1 MRDLTKKC
9 ACGRPAILL
18 RRYEGRYYCD
28 RCLSKQIEKSF
39 KKTTGKNHLIK
50 KNDKICIALSGGKD
64 SSSLLYL
71 FWKVFRQRRDLKIF
85 ALIIDE
91 GIGNYRK
98 ECIKEAEKL
107 CKKLGIKLYKTS
119 FKKELG
125 ITIDKVAKKTSKT
138 CTYCG
143 VFKRYLLNKKAREL
157 GATKLAVA
165 HNLDDEAQAII
176 MNVIRCDLKR
186 FERLGPIPGVI
197 RDKKFV
203 PRIKPLRQIHEKELY
218 LYAAT
223 NSLPF
228 CSKECPY
235 SHDNV
240 RRDVRKLINDL
251 EEKYPG
257 TKIQIVKF
265 YDAII
270 KKLAIQKKGKLGHC
284 KKCGEP
290 TNQEICK
297 ACELLE
303 RLKNTKKD

>member
-1 MRDLTKKC
+1 MTKKC
-9 ACGRPAILL
+9 ECGRPAILY

-28 RCLSKQIEKSF
+28 HCLSKQVERNF
-39 KKTTGKNHLIK
+39 KKTIGINRLIE
-50 KNDKICIALSGGKD
+50 KNDRICVALSGGKD

-71 FWKVFRQRRDLKIF
+71 FWKVFRNRKDLKIF

-98 ECIKEAEKL
+98 KCIKKAEKL
-107 CKKLGIKLYKTS
+107 CENLNIKLHKTS
-119 FKKELG
+119 FKKEIG
-125 ITIDKVAKKTSKT
+125 VTIDKIAKKTTKT

-186 FERLGPIPGVI
+186 FERLGPMPGII

-203 PRIKPLRQIHEKELY
+203 PRIKPLRNIHEKELY
-218 LYAAT
+218 LYAT
-223 NSLPF
+223 VHKLPF
-228 CSKECPY
+228 SKRHCPY
-235 SHDNV
+235 SKDNV
-240 RRDVRKLINDL
+240 RRDVRTLIDNI

-270 KKLAIQKKGKLGHC
+270 KKIKIKKKGKLKHC
-284 KKCGEP
+284 KECGEP

-297 ACELLE
+297 TCELLKKIK
-303 RLKNTKKD
+303 LKKI